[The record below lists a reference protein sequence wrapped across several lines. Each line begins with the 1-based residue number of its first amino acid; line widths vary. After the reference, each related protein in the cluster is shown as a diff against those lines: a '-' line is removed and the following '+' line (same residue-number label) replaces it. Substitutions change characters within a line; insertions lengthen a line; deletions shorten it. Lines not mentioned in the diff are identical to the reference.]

1 MLNTTRPPTI
11 IAMEVVGRPFQQV
24 QSEFTVIDH
33 IRASSFCC
41 DEVDLGEIVTSLEQ
55 ELDTVMKR
63 AEQEKKSAE
72 QELERAEQEKKR
84 AEQELE
90 RAEQERNAILS
101 QCNNLKKSISQLKSK
116 LTQSAKETT
125 EIFNTPF
132 TCPNCNHK
140 ESIVGNVNNLL

>member
-72 QELERAEQEKKR
+72 QELERAEQE
-84 AEQELE
+84 
-90 RAEQERNAILS
+90 RNAILS
-101 QCNNLKKSISQLKSK
+101 QCNNLKKSISQLKS
-116 LTQSAKETT
+116 Q
-125 EIFNTPF
+125 
-132 TCPNCNHK
+132 
-140 ESIVGNVNNLL
+140 VGSK